1 MSRSFNVS
9 VGPARARRCG
19 LLLFAA
25 CMITQAAIASP
36 ADADAGKEAAPAEQ
50 ARRDNADSAAASI
63 ERAVLAEHARRQGLA
78 DDPQT
83 AALLREA
90 ADTVL
95 AQAERDHLLQS
106 VTVSQ
111 AAIARRFAERPG
123 DFDEF
128 RLSHVF
134 IAEQPESAPR
144 RSHPLSQAQALERAQ
159 MLRRRIARGGDFARL
174 AAEES
179 DDGATAADGG
189 QLSSMFG
196 LYLDTPFAAPVRALA
211 VGEVSGPVRGPGGY
225 HLIRLE
231 EKHTATLD
239 TVGGMIEAQLRE
251 ELRDRAIAQL
261 VRDRSAQA
269 AGLAS
274 SEQGQRSAEADAQRI
289 RQ

>member
-1 MSRSFNVS
+1 MSKLFNVA
-9 VGPARARRCG
+9 VGPARATRYV
-19 LLLFAA
+19 LLLLGAY
-25 CMITQAAIASP
+25 MTTQAAIASP
-36 ADADAGKEAAPAEQ
+36 TDADGREEAVPAEH
-50 ARRDNADSAAASI
+50 ARRENADSAAASI
-63 ERAVLAEHARRQGLA
+63 ERAILAERARSQGLA

-111 AAIARRFAERPG
+111 ADIAKRFAERPG

-159 MLRRRIARGGDFARL
+159 MLRRRIERGGDFARL

-196 LYLDTPFAAPVRALA
+196 LYLDTPFEVPVRALA
-211 VGEVSGPVRGPGGY
+211 VGDVSGPVRGPGGY

-251 ELRDRAIAQL
+251 EMRDRAIAQL
-261 VRDRSAQA
+261 VQERSAQA

-274 SEQGQRSAEADAQRI
+274 SDQSQRSADADAQRI

>member
-9 VGPARARRCG
+9 VGPARARRCV
-19 LLLFAA
+19 LLLLAA
-25 CMITQAAIASP
+25 CMTTQAAIASP

-50 ARRDNADSAAASI
+50 ARRDNADSVAASI

-274 SEQGQRSAEADAQRI
+274 SEQSQRSAEADAPRI

>member
-1 MSRSFNVS
+1 MSKLFNVC
-9 VGPARARRCG
+9 VGPARARRCV
-19 LLLFAA
+19 LLLLGA
-25 CMITQAAIASP
+25 CMATQAAIASP
-36 ADADAGKEAAPAEQ
+36 TDADAGEDAAPAEQ
-50 ARRDNADSAAASI
+50 ARREHADSAAASI
-63 ERAVLAEHARRQGLA
+63 ERGVLAERARRQGLA

-111 AAIARRFAERPG
+111 ADIAKRFAARPG

-174 AAEES
+174 AAEAS

-196 LYLDTPFAAPVRALA
+196 LYLDTPFEVPVRALA

-231 EKHTATLD
+231 ERHTATLD

-251 ELRDRAIAQL
+251 ELRDRAVAQL
-261 VRDRSAQA
+261 VQERAAQA

-274 SEQGQRSAEADAQRI
+274 SNQSQRTAEADAQRI